1 MSDLAKNAFLS
12 GLSPSSYRRLEEQ
25 MSPIDLPLGQ
35 KVFEEG
41 EVAELVYFPT
51 SSLISLNSLNKGGQT
66 VETAMAGKEGA
77 AGLLEACG
85 SGRSSVE
92 GLVQV
97 DGRAWRTPADHCRAV
112 AFADMSF
119 NAAAWRL
126 AELQMTES
134 RQSGL
139 CHATHPVE
147 ARAARWILESMDR
160 SGGRN
165 PLPMTQEF
173 LASMLGV
180 RRATVSDVANELR
193 RQGLIAYSR
202 GQVGIVEQAQLE
214 HLACDCRRLAQE
226 QRARLK
232 LSVPASGRG

>member
-1 MSDLAKNAFLS
+1 MIDHLKNAFLS
-12 GLSPSSYRRLEEQ
+12 GLSPDSYRWLEEQ
-25 MSPIDLPLGQ
+25 LSPIDLPLGQ
-35 KVFEEG
+35 RVFEQG
-41 EVAELVYFPT
+41 GIADWVYFPT
-51 SSLISLNSLNKGGQT
+51 SSLISLISLNESGQT

-92 GLVQV
+92 GVVQV
-97 DGRAWRTPADHCRAV
+97 DGRAWRTPAAHCRAV
-112 AFADMSF
+112 AFGDTTF

-160 SGGRN
+160 TGGRN

-173 LASMLGV
+173 LAAMLGV

-202 GQVGIVEQAQLE
+202 GQLRIVEQARLE
-214 HLACDCRRLAQE
+214 HLACDCRRVAQE
-226 QRARLK
+226 QRVRLN
-232 LSVPASGRG
+232 LSVPASGER